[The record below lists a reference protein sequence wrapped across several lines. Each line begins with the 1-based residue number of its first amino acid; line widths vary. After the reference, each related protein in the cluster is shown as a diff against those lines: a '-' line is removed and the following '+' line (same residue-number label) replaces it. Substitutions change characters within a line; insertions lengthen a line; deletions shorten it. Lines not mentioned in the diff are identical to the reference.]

1 MWDSQHHN
9 RFQSNVT
16 RLKVKKMY
24 KMFEHF
30 TCWRSPKYAAQ
41 RGCQTGTYVG
51 PMHTHLSCERSL
63 TWTHARYRFK
73 WHNKI
78 ELTNFVTIIKMMC
91 SIWVNDVLFDL
102 SSIIE
107 YHGNNI
113 FNITT
118 INSISSFNTVNWALS
133 SIRLFVILC
142 LRHYLFWD
150 LWVYSTIPRN

>member
-1 MWDSQHHN
+1 MSPDWKS
-9 RFQSNVT
+9 RIVRAFYLLKKSKICGTAGVSNWNI
-16 RLKVKKMY
+16 RWS
-24 KMFEHF
+24 H
-30 TCWRSPKYAAQ
+30 
-41 RGCQTGTYVG
+41 TYSSF
-51 PMHTHLSCERSL
+51 MRSL
-63 TWTHARYRFK
+63 IWTHARYRFK
-73 WHNKI
+73 LHNKI